1 MITGAR
7 PARVFVYL
15 ATGVSGESTMK
26 NKFRAAVGAAMVAGL
41 AIACSETPTT
51 PAGSNA
57 ATTSDTAAAADG
69 STLKVTAPTP
79 TSPINDFQTE
89 GQAVTLVAS
98 ASTGRFVSTS
108 VQYNFELYNAA
119 NARVNSVTVSAPTWT
134 IPDTLDMEARYTW
147 RVRATAQ
154 GAFGPWSTTASFKAP
169 AGGYIRNQ
177 EIFDPLTN
185 GRTVGRLTRD
195 VTFTS
200 DGVRLN
206 GQESVVEYAMPQT
219 LTSGE
224 LSAIIT
230 NLGNGSEQWKTKVM
244 SMLAD
249 DGVNVTDN
257 EFRVTLDKRTSWL
270 NQGSPARFTF
280 CVRSASNAS
289 HCPEPNGGPQVWSR
303 NKIYFW
309 KFTWGNNVARLHIRD
324 GGTNGT
330 VILDLAASYVGTWNP
345 AKMLVRLGS
354 VGGRAG
360 SDTNPGTVIRNLWV
374 SRNPRPNFKGD
385 Q

>member
-1 MITGAR
+1 MR
-7 PARVFVYL
+7 KYFPA
-15 ATGVSGESTMK
+15 AI
-26 NKFRAAVGAAMVAGL
+26 GAALVAGL
-41 AIACSETPTT
+41 AIACSEAPTN
-51 PAGSNA
+51 PAGANA
-57 ATTSDTAAAADG
+57 ATSGAAAAADG

-79 TSPINDFQTE
+79 TSPVNDFQTE
-89 GQAVTLVAS
+89 GNVTLVAT
-98 ASTGRFVSTS
+98 ASTGKYVATT
-108 VQYNFELYNAA
+108 VQYNFEVYNAA
-119 NARVNSVTVSAPTWT
+119 NVRVYNVTVNSPSWT
-134 IPDTLDMEARYTW
+134 IPDSLDMEARYTW

-154 GAFGPWSTTASFKAP
+154 GGGGPWSTTASFKAP
-169 AGGYIRNQ
+169 AGGYIKDR

-185 GRTVGRLTRD
+185 GRTVGRFTRD

-200 DGVRLN
+200 EGVRLN
-206 GQESVVEYAMPQT
+206 GQESVVEYRMPQT

-230 NLGNGSEQWKTKVM
+230 NLGNGSEEWKTKVM

-257 EFRVTLDKRTSWL
+257 EYRVTLDKRTGWL

-280 CVRSASNAS
+280 CVRSANPSAS
-289 HCPEPNGGPQVWSR
+289 HCPEPSGPAMTWSR
-303 NKIYFW
+303 TKTYFW
-309 KFTWGNNVARLHIRD
+309 KFTWGNNVARLVILD

-330 VILDLAASYVGTWNP
+330 QILNLAAGYEGVWNP
-345 AKMLVRLGS
+345 ARMLVRLGS

-374 SRNPRPNFKGD
+374 SQNPRPNFKGD

>member
-1 MITGAR
+1 
-7 PARVFVYL
+7 
-15 ATGVSGESTMK
+15 MK
-26 NKFRAAVGAAMVAGL
+26 NYFRAAFGAAMVAGL
-41 AIACSETPTT
+41 AIACSEAPTT
-51 PAGSNA
+51 PAGSNTG
-57 ATTSDTAAAADG
+57 TTADTAAAADG
-69 STLKVTAPTP
+69 SNLKVTAPTP

-89 GQAVTLVAS
+89 GQSVTLVAS
-98 ASTGRFVSTS
+98 ASTGKYVATT

-119 NARVNSVTVSAPTWT
+119 NVRVSNVTVNSPSWT
-134 IPDTLDMEARYTW
+134 IPAALDMEARYTW
-147 RVRATAQ
+147 RVRGTLPAQ
-154 GAFGPWSTTASFKAP
+154 SGVGPWSTTASFKAP
-169 AGGYIRNQ
+169 AGGYIKNQ

-185 GRTVGRLTRD
+185 GRTVGRFTRD
-195 VTFTS
+195 VTFLPE
-200 DGVRLN
+200 GVRLN
-206 GQESVVEYAMPQT
+206 GQESVVEYSMPQT
-219 LTSGE
+219 LTNGE

-230 NLGNGSEQWKTKVM
+230 NLGNGSEEWKTKVM

-257 EFRVTLDKRTSWL
+257 EYRVTLDKRTGWL
-270 NQGSPARFTF
+270 GQGSAARFTF

-309 KFTWGNNVARLHIRD
+309 KFTWGNNVARLLIRD
-324 GGTNGT
+324 GGTNGS
-330 VILDLAASYVGTWNP
+330 VILDLAASYAGTWSP

-360 SDTNPGTVIRNLWV
+360 SDTNPGTIIRNLWV
-374 SRNPRPNFKGD
+374 SANPRPNFKGD